1 MASPNLVRYP
11 APKLN
16 NFPVGWKRQY
26 SLSMGGLYPV
36 MCEYMMPNSRW
47 KFKAL
52 HKLRTLAMIAP
63 TMHNIRCYVQYYKVP
78 LRLLM
83 DEDTF
88 SKYIT
93 GGKND
98 DDTTPTPVVNS
109 GSDGY
114 AMGSLMDYLGY
125 ASNYLNDDQQLV
137 KVANVTQN
145 AWAIRAYN
153 KIVNDWYINTNITEE
168 RILSLEPGLDTTTDK
183 TLFYRG
189 WQPDKYT
196 NAMPSLT
203 RGDPTYLPLGTEA
216 NVDVFGNGMALGL
229 EGPVNSSLNPAG
241 HYGFLQSNG
250 DALYVE
256 KNAYGAN
263 AGSILST
270 SSGTGVNR
278 GVFGLT
284 KDSSKSGITGTADLT
299 SASAIDVNELR
310 DTLAIGFAKNLGM
323 YIGYRLTDWLY
334 GVYGVRPADAR
345 LQRAEYLGGTVSPV
359 IVDEVEQ
366 TSATVAGQT
375 PQGNLAGKG
384 ITINGNKWIRAF
396 ADEPCIIMGLMSIM
410 PDPIY
415 LQNTRKWMNYD
426 SRYDYPNPLYA
437 KISDQAIEEREI
449 LAMADNASITVQVPN
464 PSGEGTVP
472 FEVTPKTTFGFEP
485 RYQEARQ
492 IPSTVHGQ
500 MRGSLKYWTLVR
512 EFDPSKPPMLNDS
525 FIYASDV
532 SKRIFANTDK
542 QDDNFVAESIFRGN
556 IVQPLPK
563 NQLPSSLGL
572 LYGDYGW

>member
-1 MASPNLVRYP
+1 MVSSNVVRYP

-26 SLSMGGLYPV
+26 TLSMGGLYPV

-98 DDTTPTPVVNS
+98 DDNTPTPVINS
-109 GSDGY
+109 GNDGY

-125 ASNYLNDDQQLV
+125 ASNYLNDNQELV
-137 KVANVTQN
+137 KVSNVTQN

-153 KIVNDWYINTNITEE
+153 KIINDWYINTNITEE
-168 RILSLEPGLDTTTDK
+168 RSLSLEPGLDTTTDK

-216 NVDVFGNGMALGL
+216 STSITSGPGFFALQDAEGHWGELNQSAVSVGVYGARYMNGTSSQIINNTPLKYYGGL
-229 EGPVNSSLNPAG
+229 EGV
-241 HYGFLQSNG
+241 
-250 DALYVE
+250 
-256 KNAYGAN
+256 
-263 AGSILST
+263 T
-270 SSGTGVNR
+270 
-278 GVFGLT
+278 
-284 KDSSKSGITGTADLT
+284 DLT

-310 DTLAIGFAKNLGM
+310 DTMALGFAKNLGM

-410 PDPIY
+410 PDPVY

-449 LAMADNASITVQVPN
+449 MAMADNATVTVQIPN
-464 PSGEGTVP
+464 PSGDGTIS
-472 FEVTPKTTFGFEP
+472 FKVTPKTTFGFEP
-485 RYQEARQ
+485 RFQEARQ

-500 MRGSLKYWTLVR
+500 MRGTLKYWTLAR
-512 EFDPSKPPMLNDS
+512 EFNPAMPPMLNDS

>member
-1 MASPNLVRYP
+1 MVSPNIVRYP

-26 SLSMGGLYPV
+26 TLSMGGLYPV

-88 SKYIT
+88 GNYIT

-98 DDTTPTPVVNS
+98 DDNTPTPVVNS
-109 GSDGY
+109 GADGY

-125 ASNYLNDDQQLV
+125 ASNYLNDDQELV
-137 KVANVTQN
+137 KVSNVTQN

-168 RILSLEPGLDTTTDK
+168 RSLSLEPGLDTTTDK

-203 RGDPTYLPLGTEA
+203 RGDPTYLPLADEA
-216 NVDVFGNGMALGL
+216 PVSVYGNGTAVGFTNGSQNGGAWCND
-229 EGPVNSSLNPAG
+229 ESSARIGAFTN
-241 HYGFLQSNG
+241 Q
-250 DALYVE
+250 
-256 KNAYGAN
+256 YGAAVTSGGN
-263 AGSILST
+263 GSGIVG
-270 SSGTGVNR
+270 GTLGI
-278 GVFGLT
+278 T
-284 KDSSKSGITGTADLT
+284 TDPAKSGIIGTADLS

-310 DTLAIGFAKNLGM
+310 DTMALGFAKNLGM

-410 PDPIY
+410 PDPVY

-449 LAMADNASITVQVPN
+449 LAMGDDSTITVQIPN
-464 PSGEGTVP
+464 PSGEGTIP

-485 RYQEARQ
+485 RFQEARQ

-500 MRGSLKYWTLVR
+500 MRGTLKYWTLAR
-512 EFDPSKPPMLNDS
+512 EFDPSTPPMLNDS

-532 SKRIFANTDK
+532 SKRIFANTDN
-542 QDDNFVAESIFRGN
+542 QEDNFVAESIFRGT

>member
-1 MASPNLVRYP
+1 MTSPNLVRYP

-16 NFPVGWKRQY
+16 DFPVGWKRQY
-26 SLSMGGLYPV
+26 TLSMGGLYPV

-88 SKYIT
+88 AKYIT

-98 DDTTPTPVVNS
+98 DDNTPTPVVNS
-109 GSDGY
+109 GTDGY

-125 ASNYLNDDQQLV
+125 ASNYLNDNQELV
-137 KVANVTQN
+137 KVSNVTQN
-145 AWAIRAYN
+145 AWAVRAYN
-153 KIVNDWYINTNITEE
+153 KIINDWYINSNITEE
-168 RILSLEPGLDTTTDK
+168 RSLSLEPGLDTTTDK

-216 NVDVFGNGMALGL
+216 PTAITSGPGFFALQDSEGHWGELNRSQVSVGVYGARYMNGTESQIISNTPLKYYSGL
-229 EGPVNSSLNPAG
+229 EG
-241 HYGFLQSNG
+241 
-250 DALYVE
+250 
-256 KNAYGAN
+256 
-263 AGSILST
+263 T
-270 SSGTGVNR
+270 T
-278 GVFGLT
+278 
-284 KDSSKSGITGTADLT
+284 DLT

-310 DTLAIGFAKNLGM
+310 DTLALGFAKNLGM

-410 PDPIY
+410 PDPVY

-449 LAMADNASITVQVPN
+449 MAMADDAKITVQVPN
-464 PSGEGTVP
+464 PSGEGAVP

-485 RYQEARQ
+485 RFQEARQ

-500 MRGSLKYWTLVR
+500 MRGTLKYWTLVR
-512 EFDPSKPPMLNDS
+512 EFNPTTPPMLNDS

-542 QDDNFVAESIFRGN
+542 QDDNFVAVSIFRGTV
-556 IVQPLPK
+556 VQPLPK

-572 LYGDYGW
+572 LYGDFH

>member
-1 MASPNLVRYP
+1 MTSPNLVRYP

-16 NFPVGWKRQY
+16 DFPVGWKRQY
-26 SLSMGGLYPV
+26 TLSMGGLYPV

-88 SKYIT
+88 AKYIT

-98 DDTTPTPVVNS
+98 DDNTPTPVVNS
-109 GSDGY
+109 GTDGY

-125 ASNYLNDDQQLV
+125 ASNYLNDNQELV
-137 KVANVTQN
+137 KVSNVTQN
-145 AWAIRAYN
+145 AWAVRAYN
-153 KIVNDWYINTNITEE
+153 KIINDWYINSNITEE
-168 RILSLEPGLDTTTDK
+168 RSLSLEPGLDTTTDK

-216 NVDVFGNGMALGL
+216 PTAITSGPGFFALQDSEGHWGELNRSQVSVGVYGARYMNGTESQIINDTPLKYYSGL
-229 EGPVNSSLNPAG
+229 EG
-241 HYGFLQSNG
+241 
-250 DALYVE
+250 
-256 KNAYGAN
+256 
-263 AGSILST
+263 T
-270 SSGTGVNR
+270 T
-278 GVFGLT
+278 
-284 KDSSKSGITGTADLT
+284 DLT

-310 DTLAIGFAKNLGM
+310 DTLALGFAKNLGM

-410 PDPIY
+410 PDPVY

-449 LAMADNASITVQVPN
+449 MAMADDAKITVQVPN
-464 PSGEGTVP
+464 PSGEGAVP

-485 RYQEARQ
+485 RFQEARQ

-500 MRGSLKYWTLVR
+500 MRGTLKYWTLVR
-512 EFDPSKPPMLNDS
+512 EFNPTTPPMLNDS

-542 QDDNFVAESIFRGN
+542 QDDNFVAVSIFRGTV
-556 IVQPLPK
+556 VQPLPK

-572 LYGDYGW
+572 LYGDFH

>member
-1 MASPNLVRYP
+1 MASPNLVLYP

-26 SLSMGGLYPV
+26 TISLGGLYPV

-83 DEDTF
+83 DEETF

-98 DDTTPTPVVNS
+98 DDNTPTPVVNS
-109 GSDGY
+109 GADGY

-125 ASNYLNDDQQLV
+125 ASNYLNDNQELV
-137 KVANVTQN
+137 KVSNVTQN

-153 KIVNDWYINTNITEE
+153 KIINDWYINTNITEE
-168 RILSLEPGLDTTTDK
+168 RVISLEPGLDTTTDRS
-183 TLFYRG
+183 LFYRG

-216 NVDVFGNGMALGL
+216 PTSITSGPGFFALQDSEGHWGELNKSQVSVGVYGARYMNGTENKIINDTPLKYYGGL
-229 EGPVNSSLNPAG
+229 EG
-241 HYGFLQSNG
+241 
-250 DALYVE
+250 
-256 KNAYGAN
+256 K
-263 AGSILST
+263 T
-270 SSGTGVNR
+270 
-278 GVFGLT
+278 
-284 KDSSKSGITGTADLT
+284 DLT

-310 DTLAIGFAKNLGM
+310 DTLALGFAKNLGM

-334 GVYGVRPADAR
+334 GIYGVRPADAR

-410 PDPIY
+410 PDPVY

-437 KISDQAIEEREI
+437 KISDQAIEEREV
-449 LAMADNASITVQVPN
+449 LAMSDDAKITVQIPN
-464 PSGEGTVP
+464 PSGSGTVP

-485 RYQEARQ
+485 RFQEARQ

-500 MRGSLKYWTLVR
+500 MRGSLKYWTLAR
-512 EFDPSKPPMLNDS
+512 EFNPATPPMLNDS
-525 FIYASDV
+525 FIYAKDV

-542 QDDNFVAESIFRGN
+542 QDDNFVAESIFRGT

>member
-1 MASPNLVRYP
+1 MTSPNLVRYP

-26 SLSMGGLYPV
+26 TLSMGGLYPV

-98 DDTTPTPVVNS
+98 DDNTPTPVVNS
-109 GSDGY
+109 GNDGY

-125 ASNYLNDDQQLV
+125 ASNYLNDNQELV
-137 KVANVTQN
+137 KVSNVTQN

-168 RILSLEPGLDTTTDK
+168 RALSLESGLDTTTDK

-216 NVDVFGNGMALGL
+216 SVDVFGNGMTLGL
-229 EGPVNSSLNPAG
+229 TDGT
-241 HYGFLQSNG
+241 
-250 DALYVE
+250 
-256 KNAYGAN
+256 
-263 AGSILST
+263 ST
-270 SSGTGVNR
+270 R
-278 GVFGLT
+278 GLT
-284 KDSSKSGITGTADLT
+284 INGYSSSTGRGLAPVEEYGNTVGSAGTLKIGNNNLLSGVTTDPAKSGLTGTADLT

-310 DTLAIGFAKNLGM
+310 DTLALGFAKNLGM

-410 PDPIY
+410 PDPVY

-449 LAMADNASITVQVPN
+449 MAMADNAKVTVQVPN

-472 FEVTPKTTFGFEP
+472 FEITPKTTFGFEP

-500 MRGSLKYWTLVR
+500 MRGTLKYWTLAR
-512 EFDPSKPPMLNDS
+512 EFNPITPPMLNDS
-525 FIYASDV
+525 FIYATDV

>member
-1 MASPNLVRYP
+1 MTSPNVVRYP

-16 NFPVGWKRQY
+16 DFPVGWKRQY
-26 SLSMGGLYPV
+26 TLSMGGLYPV

-88 SKYIT
+88 SNYIT

-98 DDTTPTPVVNS
+98 DDNTPTPVVNS

-125 ASNYLNDDQQLV
+125 ASNYLNDNQELV
-137 KVANVTQN
+137 KVSNVTQN
-145 AWAIRAYN
+145 AWAVRAYN
-153 KIVNDWYINTNITEE
+153 KIINDWYINTNITEE
-168 RILSLEPGLDTTTDK
+168 RALSLEPGLDTTTDR

-216 NVDVFGNGMALGL
+216 STSITSASGSFALQDINGNWGELSKKQMSVGVWGAGFVNGTENKMATDTPLKYYGGL
-229 EGPVNSSLNPAG
+229 EG
-241 HYGFLQSNG
+241 
-250 DALYVE
+250 
-256 KNAYGAN
+256 
-263 AGSILST
+263 T
-270 SSGTGVNR
+270 T
-278 GVFGLT
+278 
-284 KDSSKSGITGTADLT
+284 DLT

-310 DTLAIGFAKNLGM
+310 DTMALGFAKNLGM

-410 PDPIY
+410 PDPVY

-449 LAMADNASITVQVPN
+449 MAMADDAKITVQIPN

-485 RYQEARQ
+485 RFQETRQ

-500 MRGSLKYWTLVR
+500 MRGTLKYWTLAR
-512 EFDPSKPPMLNDS
+512 EFNPTKPPMLNDS

>member
-1 MASPNLVRYP
+1 MTSPNIVRYP

-16 NFPVGWKRQY
+16 DFPIGWKRQY
-26 SLSMGGLYPV
+26 TLSMGGLYPV

-98 DDTTPTPVVNS
+98 DDNTPTPVVNS

-125 ASNYLNDDQQLV
+125 ASNYLNDNQELV
-137 KVANVTQN
+137 KVSNVTQN

-153 KIVNDWYINTNITEE
+153 KIINDWYINTNITEE
-168 RILSLEPGLDTTTDK
+168 RVLSLEPGLDNVTDK

-203 RGDPTYLPLGTEA
+203 RGDPTYLPLGKEA
-216 NVDVFGNGMALGL
+216 PTAISSHGLFRFADSDGHISTIRDADVNFGTHAFVPGDTNLTDNVDLM
-229 EGPVNSSLNPAG
+229 
-241 HYGFLQSNG
+241 YGS
-250 DALYVE
+250 
-256 KNAYGAN
+256 
-263 AGSILST
+263 
-270 SSGTGVNR
+270 
-278 GVFGLT
+278 GLT
-284 KDSSKSGITGTADLT
+284 GTTDLT

-310 DTLAIGFAKNLGM
+310 DTLALGFAKNLGM

-410 PDPIY
+410 PDPVY

-449 LAMADNASITVQVPN
+449 MAMADDAKITVQVPN
-464 PSGEGTVP
+464 PSGEGTIP

-485 RYQEARQ
+485 RFQEARQ

-500 MRGSLKYWTLVR
+500 MRGTLKYWTLAR
-512 EFDPSKPPMLNDS
+512 EFNPATPPMLNDS

-542 QDDNFVAESIFRGN
+542 QDDNFVAVSIFRGN

-563 NQLPSSLGL
+563 NQLPCSLGL

>member
-26 SLSMGGLYPV
+26 TLSMGGLYPV

-98 DDTTPTPVVNS
+98 DDNTPTPVVNS

-125 ASNYLNDDQQLV
+125 ASNYLNDNQELV
-137 KVANVTQN
+137 KVSNVTQN

-153 KIVNDWYINTNITEE
+153 KIINDWYINTNITEE
-168 RILSLEPGLDTTTDK
+168 RALSLEPGLDTTTDK
-183 TLFYRG
+183 TLFYRS

-216 NVDVFGNGMALGL
+216 PTAISSGPGFFALQDSEGHWGELNKSQVSVGVYGARYMNGTENKIINDTPLKYYGGL
-229 EGPVNSSLNPAG
+229 EG
-241 HYGFLQSNG
+241 
-250 DALYVE
+250 
-256 KNAYGAN
+256 
-263 AGSILST
+263 T
-270 SSGTGVNR
+270 T
-278 GVFGLT
+278 
-284 KDSSKSGITGTADLT
+284 DLT

-310 DTLAIGFAKNLGM
+310 DTMALGFAKNLGM

-410 PDPIY
+410 PDPVY

-449 LAMADNASITVQVPN
+449 LAMADDAKITVQIPN
-464 PSGEGTVP
+464 PSGDGTVP
-472 FEVTPKTTFGFEP
+472 FEVMPKTTFGFEP
-485 RYQEARQ
+485 RFQEARQ

-500 MRGSLKYWTLVR
+500 MRGTLKYWTLAR
-512 EFDPSKPPMLNDS
+512 EFNPVTPPMLNDS

>member
-16 NFPVGWKRQY
+16 DFPVGWKRQY

-98 DDTTPTPVVNS
+98 DDATPTPVVNS

-168 RILSLEPGLDTTTDK
+168 RALSLEPGLDEITDK

-203 RGDPTYLPLGTEA
+203 RGDSTYLPLGSEA
-216 NVDVFGNGMALGL
+216 SVDVFGTGMTLGL
-229 EGPVNSSLNPAG
+229 NDGQRNGGLTAANVSVTSGTPFYNGIFGKPAG
-241 HYGFLQSNG
+241 T
-250 DALYVE
+250 
-256 KNAYGAN
+256 
-263 AGSILST
+263 AGSTYPGETRSL
-270 SSGTGVNR
+270 GVTTNPKYS
-278 GVFGLT
+278 GLT
-284 KDSSKSGITGTADLT
+284 GKADLT

-310 DTLAIGFAKNLGM
+310 DTLALGFAKNLGM

-334 GVYGVRPADAR
+334 GIYGVRPADAR

-472 FEVTPKTTFGFEP
+472 FKITPKTTFGFEP
-485 RYQEARQ
+485 RFQEARQ

-500 MRGSLKYWTLVR
+500 MRGTLKYWTLVR
-512 EFDPSKPPMLNDS
+512 EFNPSTPPMLNDS
-525 FIYASDV
+525 FIYARDV

-542 QDDNFVAESIFRGN
+542 ADDNFVAESIFRGN

>member
-1 MASPNLVRYP
+1 MSSPNVVRYP

-16 NFPVGWKRQY
+16 SFPVGWKRQY
-26 SLSMGGLYPV
+26 TLSMGGLYPV

-98 DDTTPTPVVNS
+98 DDATPTPVVNS
-109 GSDGY
+109 GDDGY

-125 ASNYLNDDQQLV
+125 ASNYLNDNQELV
-137 KVANVTQN
+137 KVSNVTQN

-153 KIVNDWYINTNITEE
+153 KIINDWYINANITEE
-168 RILSLEPGLDTTTDK
+168 RALSLEPGLDTTTDR

-203 RGDPTYLPLGTEA
+203 RGDPTYLPLGNEA
-216 NVDVFGNGMALGL
+216 PTTIRSGPGFFALQDSEGHWGELTKSAVSVGVFGARFMNGTESKINTDTPLKYYGGL
-229 EGPVNSSLNPAG
+229 EG
-241 HYGFLQSNG
+241 
-250 DALYVE
+250 
-256 KNAYGAN
+256 
-263 AGSILST
+263 T
-270 SSGTGVNR
+270 T
-278 GVFGLT
+278 
-284 KDSSKSGITGTADLT
+284 DLT

-310 DTLAIGFAKNLGM
+310 DTLALGFAKNLGM

-410 PDPIY
+410 PDPVY

-449 LAMADNASITVQVPN
+449 MAMADNAKVTVQIPN
-464 PSGEGTVP
+464 PSGEGTIP

-485 RYQEARQ
+485 RFQEARQ

-500 MRGSLKYWTLVR
+500 IRGTLKYWTLAR
-512 EFDPSKPPMLNDS
+512 EFNPTTPPMLNDS

-572 LYGDYGW
+572 LYGDFY

>member
-1 MASPNLVRYP
+1 MTSPNIVRYP

-16 NFPVGWKRQY
+16 DFPIGWKRQY
-26 SLSMGGLYPV
+26 TLSMGGLYPV

-83 DEDTF
+83 DEDIF
-88 SKYIT
+88 SNYIT

-98 DDTTPTPVVNS
+98 DDNTPTPVVNS
-109 GSDGY
+109 GADGY

-125 ASNYLNDDQQLV
+125 ASNYLNDNHELV
-137 KVANVTQN
+137 KVSNVTQN
-145 AWAIRAYN
+145 AWAVRAYN
-153 KIVNDWYINTNITEE
+153 KIINDWYINTNITEE
-168 RILSLEPGLDTTTDK
+168 RALSLESGLDTTTDK
-183 TLFYRG
+183 SLFYRG

-196 NAMPSLT
+196 NAMPSLS

-216 NVDVFGNGMALGL
+216 PTHIKSSAGFFALQDTQGRWGEFTRKEVSPLTYGAGFVNGTHNEIPLNQPLKYYRGL
-229 EGPVNSSLNPAG
+229 EGTT
-241 HYGFLQSNG
+241 
-250 DALYVE
+250 D
-256 KNAYGAN
+256 
-263 AGSILST
+263 LS
-270 SSGTGVNR
+270 
-278 GVFGLT
+278 
-284 KDSSKSGITGTADLT
+284 

-310 DTLAIGFAKNLGM
+310 DTLALGFAKNLGM

-334 GVYGVRPADAR
+334 GIYGVRPADAR

-359 IVDEVEQ
+359 VVDEVEQ

-410 PDPIY
+410 PDPVY

-449 LAMADNASITVQVPN
+449 MAMADDAKVTVQVPN

-485 RYQEARQ
+485 RFQEARQ
-492 IPSTVHGQ
+492 FPSTVHGQ
-500 MRGSLKYWTLVR
+500 MRGTLKYWTLVR
-512 EFDPSKPPMLNDS
+512 EFNPTKPPMLNDS

-542 QDDNFVAESIFRGN
+542 QDDNFVAESIFRGT
-556 IVQPLPK
+556 IVQPLTK

>member
-1 MASPNLVRYP
+1 MTSPNIVRYP

-16 NFPVGWKRQY
+16 DFPVGWKRQY
-26 SLSMGGLYPV
+26 TLSMGGLYPI

-88 SKYIT
+88 TNYIT

-98 DDTTPTPVVNS
+98 DDNTPTPVVNS

-125 ASNYLNDDQQLV
+125 ASNYLNDNQELV
-137 KVANVTQN
+137 KVSNVTQN
-145 AWAIRAYN
+145 AWAVRAYN
-153 KIVNDWYINTNITEE
+153 KIINDWYINTNITEE
-168 RILSLEPGLDTTTDK
+168 RALSLEPGLDTTTDR

-203 RGDPTYLPLGTEA
+203 RGDPTYLPLGNEAPTIIHSGPGFFALQDSKGHWGELNKSQVSVGVYGARFMNGTESEITT
-216 NVDVFGNGMALGL
+216 DTPLKYYGGL
-229 EGPVNSSLNPAG
+229 EG
-241 HYGFLQSNG
+241 
-250 DALYVE
+250 
-256 KNAYGAN
+256 
-263 AGSILST
+263 T
-270 SSGTGVNR
+270 T
-278 GVFGLT
+278 
-284 KDSSKSGITGTADLT
+284 DLT

-310 DTLAIGFAKNLGM
+310 DTMALGFAKNLGM

-359 IVDEVEQ
+359 VVDEVEQ

-410 PDPIY
+410 PDPVY

-449 LAMADNASITVQVPN
+449 LAMADDAKITVQIPN
-464 PSGEGTVP
+464 PSGSGTIP
-472 FEVTPKTTFGFEP
+472 FEVTSKTTFGFEP
-485 RYQEARQ
+485 RFQEARQ

-500 MRGSLKYWTLVR
+500 MRGTLKYWTLAR
-512 EFDPSKPPMLNDS
+512 EFNPATPPMLNDS

>member
-26 SLSMGGLYPV
+26 TLSMGGLYPV

-168 RILSLEPGLDTTTDK
+168 RSLSLEPGLDTKTDK

-203 RGDPTYLPLGTEA
+203 RGDPTYLPLGSEA
-216 NVDVFGNGMALGL
+216 SVDVFGNGMTLGL
-229 EGPVNSSLNPAG
+229 TDGQRNGGLTAANVSVTSGSPFYNGIYGNPVG
-241 HYGFLQSNG
+241 T
-250 DALYVE
+250 
-256 KNAYGAN
+256 
-263 AGSILST
+263 AGSTYPGQTRSL
-270 SSGTGVNR
+270 GV
-278 GVFGLT
+278 T
-284 KDSSKSGITGTADLT
+284 TDPTKSGLTGTADLT

-310 DTLAIGFAKNLGM
+310 DTMALGFAKNLGM

-334 GVYGVRPADAR
+334 GIYGVRPADAR

-410 PDPIY
+410 PDPVY

-449 LAMADNASITVQVPN
+449 LAMADNTSITVQVPN

-472 FEVTPKTTFGFEP
+472 FEITPKTTFGFEP
-485 RYQEARQ
+485 RFQEARQ

-500 MRGSLKYWTLVR
+500 MRGTLKYWTLAR
-512 EFDPSKPPMLNDS
+512 EFNPSTPPMLNDS
-525 FIYASDV
+525 FIYARDV

-542 QDDNFVAESIFRGN
+542 QDDNFVAESIFRGS

>member
-1 MASPNLVRYP
+1 MTSPNLVRYP

-26 SLSMGGLYPV
+26 TLSMGGLYPV

-93 GGKND
+93 GGKD
-98 DDTTPTPVVNS
+98 DDDNTPTPVVNS
-109 GSDGY
+109 GNDGY

-125 ASNYLNDDQQLV
+125 ASNYLNDNQELV
-137 KVANVTQN
+137 KVSNVTQN

-153 KIVNDWYINTNITEE
+153 KIINDWYINTNITEE
-168 RILSLEPGLDTTTDK
+168 RALSLEPGLDITTDK

-203 RGDPTYLPLGTEA
+203 RGDPTYLPLGVNAPVGIST
-216 NVDVFGNGMALGL
+216 DGNF
-229 EGPVNSSLNPAG
+229 SLNADEATGGPFNLWVAG
-241 HYGFLQSNG
+241 NDRNVRTGTQASGNSELQ
-250 DALYVE
+250 Y
-256 KNAYGAN
+256 Y
-263 AGSILST
+263 AGL
-270 SSGTGVNR
+270 
-278 GVFGLT
+278 
-284 KDSSKSGITGTADLT
+284 KGTADLT

-310 DTLAIGFAKNLGM
+310 DTMALGFAKNLGM

-410 PDPIY
+410 PDPVY

-449 LAMADNASITVQVPN
+449 MAMADNATVTVQIPN
-464 PSGEGTVP
+464 PSGEGTIP
-472 FEVTPKTTFGFEP
+472 FNVTPKTTFGFEP
-485 RYQEARQ
+485 RFQEARQ

-500 MRGSLKYWTLVR
+500 MRGTLKYWTLAR
-512 EFDPSKPPMLNDS
+512 EFNPATPPMLNDS

-532 SKRIFANTDK
+532 SKRIFASTDK

>member
-16 NFPVGWKRQY
+16 DFPVGWKRQY
-26 SLSMGGLYPV
+26 TLSMGGLYPV

-98 DDTTPTPVVNS
+98 DDATPTPVVNS
-109 GSDGY
+109 GSNGY
-114 AMGSLMDYLGY
+114 DMGSLMDYLGY
-125 ASNYLNDDQQLV
+125 ASNYLNDNQELV
-137 KVANVTQN
+137 KVSNVTQN

-153 KIVNDWYINTNITEE
+153 KIINDWYINTNITPE
-168 RILSLEPGLDTTTDK
+168 RALSLEPGLDTTTDK

-203 RGDPTYLPLGTEA
+203 RGDPTYLPLGSEA
-216 NVDVFGNGMALGL
+216 SVDVFGNGMTLGL
-229 EGPVNSSLNPAG
+229 TDGQRNGGLTAANVSVTSGTPFYDGIYGNPVG
-241 HYGFLQSNG
+241 T
-250 DALYVE
+250 
-256 KNAYGAN
+256 
-263 AGSILST
+263 AGSTYPGQTRSLGVT
-270 SSGTGVNR
+270 SDPT
-278 GVFGLT
+278 
-284 KDSSKSGITGTADLT
+284 KSGLTGTADLT

-310 DTLAIGFAKNLGM
+310 DTMALGFAKNLGM

-334 GVYGVRPADAR
+334 GIYGVRPADAR

-410 PDPIY
+410 PDPVY

-449 LAMADNASITVQVPN
+449 LAMSDDSTITVQVPN

-472 FEVTPKTTFGFEP
+472 LEITPKTTFGFEP
-485 RYQEARQ
+485 RFQEARQ

-500 MRGSLKYWTLVR
+500 MRGTLKYWTLVR
-512 EFDPSKPPMLNDS
+512 EFNPSTPPMLNDS
-525 FIYASDV
+525 FIYARDV

-542 QDDNFVAESIFRGN
+542 QDDNFVAESIFRGS

-572 LYGDYGW
+572 LYGEYGW

>member
-1 MASPNLVRYP
+1 MTSPNIVRYP

-26 SLSMGGLYPV
+26 TLSMGGLYPV

-98 DDTTPTPVVNS
+98 DDNTPTPVVNS
-109 GSDGY
+109 GNDGY

-125 ASNYLNDDQQLV
+125 ASNYLNDNQELV
-137 KVANVTQN
+137 KVSNVTQN
-145 AWAIRAYN
+145 AWAVRAYN
-153 KIVNDWYINTNITEE
+153 KIINDWYINTNITEE
-168 RILSLEPGLDTTTDK
+168 RALSLEPGLDNTTDK
-183 TLFYRG
+183 SLFYRG

-216 NVDVFGNGMALGL
+216 SVDVFGNGKTLGL
-229 EGPVNSSLNPAG
+229 TYGTSEDYQLSKINSTSNHLFAGVGASGAAAGSLVTGPGTVAPNASAFGVTSNPA
-241 HYGFLQSNG
+241 
-250 DALYVE
+250 
-256 KNAYGAN
+256 
-263 AGSILST
+263 
-270 SSGTGVNR
+270 
-278 GVFGLT
+278 
-284 KDSSKSGITGTADLT
+284 KSGLTGTADLT

-310 DTLAIGFAKNLGM
+310 DTLALGFAKNLGM

-410 PDPIY
+410 PDPVY

-437 KISDQAIEEREI
+437 RISDQAIEEREI
-449 LAMADNASITVQVPN
+449 MAMADNATVMVQVPN
-464 PSGEGTVP
+464 PSGEGTVS

-485 RYQEARQ
+485 RFQEARQ

-500 MRGSLKYWTLVR
+500 MRGTLKYWTLAR
-512 EFDPSKPPMLNDS
+512 EFNPTTPPMLNDS

-572 LYGDYGW
+572 LYGDFY

>member
-1 MASPNLVRYP
+1 MTSPNIVRYP

-16 NFPVGWKRQY
+16 DFPVGWKRQY
-26 SLSMGGLYPV
+26 TLSMGALYPV

-88 SKYIT
+88 SNYIT

-98 DDTTPTPVVNS
+98 DDNTPTPVVNS
-109 GSDGY
+109 GADGY

-125 ASNYLNDDQQLV
+125 ASNYLNDNHELV
-137 KVANVTQN
+137 KMSNITQN
-145 AWAIRAYN
+145 AWAVRAYN
-153 KIVNDWYINTNITEE
+153 KIINDWYVNANITEE
-168 RILSLEPGLDTTTDK
+168 RVLSLEPGLDTTTDR

-203 RGDPTYLPLGTEA
+203 RGDSTYLPLGTQASTTITPGPGYFALQDDQGHWGELNKSQVSVGVYGA
-216 NVDVFGNGMALGL
+216 RYMNGTESEIINNTPLKYYGGL
-229 EGPVNSSLNPAG
+229 EG
-241 HYGFLQSNG
+241 
-250 DALYVE
+250 
-256 KNAYGAN
+256 
-263 AGSILST
+263 T
-270 SSGTGVNR
+270 T
-278 GVFGLT
+278 
-284 KDSSKSGITGTADLT
+284 DLT
-299 SASAIDVNELR
+299 AASAIDVNELR
-310 DTLAIGFAKNLGM
+310 DTLALGFAKNLGM

-410 PDPIY
+410 PDPVY

-449 LAMADNASITVQVPN
+449 MAMADDTKVTVQIPN
-464 PSGEGTVP
+464 PSGSGTVP

-485 RYQEARQ
+485 RFQEARQ

-500 MRGSLKYWTLVR
+500 MRGTLKYWTLAR
-512 EFDPSKPPMLNDS
+512 EFNPATPPMLNDS

-563 NQLPSSLGL
+563 NQLSSSLGL

>member
-1 MASPNLVRYP
+1 MTSPNLVRYP

-26 SLSMGGLYPV
+26 TLSMGGLYPV

-98 DDTTPTPVVNS
+98 DDNTPTPVVNS
-109 GSDGY
+109 GNDGY

-125 ASNYLNDDQQLV
+125 ASNYLNDNQELV
-137 KVANVTQN
+137 KVSNVTQN

-168 RILSLEPGLDTTTDK
+168 RALGLEPGLDTTTDK
-183 TLFYRG
+183 SLFYRG

-196 NAMPSLT
+196 NAMPSLI
-203 RGDPTYLPLGTEA
+203 RGDSTYLPLGTEA
-216 NVDVFGNGMALGL
+216 SVDVFGNGVALGL
-229 EGPVNSSLNPAG
+229 TTGSTDVGLYQRSTPSGNLLGLSGYNAAIGFDSSESGGSYNEKAIGYSKNPA
-241 HYGFLQSNG
+241 N
-250 DALYVE
+250 
-256 KNAYGAN
+256 
-263 AGSILST
+263 
-270 SSGTGVNR
+270 SG
-278 GVFGLT
+278 L
-284 KDSSKSGITGTADLT
+284 TGTADLT

-310 DTLAIGFAKNLGM
+310 DTLALGFAKNLGM

-410 PDPIY
+410 PDPVY

-449 LAMADNASITVQVPN
+449 MAMADDTKITVQVPN
-464 PSGEGTVP
+464 PSGSGTVS

-485 RYQEARQ
+485 RFQEARQ
-492 IPSTVHGQ
+492 FPSTVHGQ
-500 MRGSLKYWTLVR
+500 MRGTLKYWTLVR
-512 EFDPSKPPMLNDS
+512 EFNPATPPMLNDS

-572 LYGDYGW
+572 LYGDFH

>member
-1 MASPNLVRYP
+1 MTSPNVVRYP

-16 NFPVGWKRQY
+16 DFPVGWKRQY
-26 SLSMGGLYPV
+26 TLSMGGLYPV

-98 DDTTPTPVVNS
+98 DDNTPTPVVNS
-109 GSDGY
+109 GADGY

-125 ASNYLNDDQQLV
+125 ASNYLNDNQELV
-137 KVANVTQN
+137 KVSNVTQN
-145 AWAIRAYN
+145 AWAVRAYN
-153 KIVNDWYINTNITEE
+153 KIINDWYINPNITEE
-168 RILSLEPGLDTTTDK
+168 RALSLEPGLDTTTDR

-216 NVDVFGNGMALGL
+216 SVSVFGNGTAIGLTTGSVDTGIYQRSTPAGNLLGLSGYNPVIGSDPSEAGGSYNAKALGFSKDS
-229 EGPVNSSLNPAG
+229 VKS
-241 HYGFLQSNG
+241 
-250 DALYVE
+250 
-256 KNAYGAN
+256 
-263 AGSILST
+263 
-270 SSGTGVNR
+270 
-278 GVFGLT
+278 GLT
-284 KDSSKSGITGTADLT
+284 GKADLT

-310 DTLAIGFAKNLGM
+310 DTMALGFAKNLGM

-359 IVDEVEQ
+359 VVDEVEQ

-410 PDPIY
+410 PDPVY

-449 LAMADNASITVQVPN
+449 MAMADDAKITVQVPN

-472 FEVTPKTTFGFEP
+472 LEVTSKTTFGFEP
-485 RYQEARQ
+485 RFQEARQ

-500 MRGSLKYWTLVR
+500 MRGTLKYWTLAR
-512 EFDPSKPPMLNDS
+512 EFNPATPPMLNDS

>member
-1 MASPNLVRYP
+1 MTSPNIVRYP
-11 APKLN
+11 TPKLN
-16 NFPVGWKRQY
+16 DFPVGWKRQY
-26 SLSMGGLYPV
+26 TLSMGGLYPV

-88 SKYIT
+88 SNYIT

-98 DDTTPTPVVNS
+98 DDNTPTPVVNS
-109 GSDGY
+109 GRQGY
-114 AMGSLMDYLGY
+114 AMGSLMDHLGY
-125 ASNYLNDDQQLV
+125 ASNYLNDNQELV
-137 KVANVTQN
+137 KMSNITQN
-145 AWAIRAYN
+145 AWAVRAYN
-153 KIVNDWYINTNITEE
+153 KIINDWYINTNITEE
-168 RILSLEPGLDTTTDK
+168 RVLSLEPGLDTTTDK

-196 NAMPSLT
+196 NAMPSLS

-216 NVDVFGNGMALGL
+216 PTLISPGPGAFALQDSEGHWGELNKSEVSPLVYGARYMNGTESQIILNTPLKYYRGL
-229 EGPVNSSLNPAG
+229 EG
-241 HYGFLQSNG
+241 
-250 DALYVE
+250 
-256 KNAYGAN
+256 K
-263 AGSILST
+263 T
-270 SSGTGVNR
+270 
-278 GVFGLT
+278 
-284 KDSSKSGITGTADLT
+284 DLT

-310 DTLAIGFAKNLGM
+310 DTLALGFAKNLGM

-410 PDPIY
+410 PDPVY

-449 LAMADNASITVQVPN
+449 MAMADDAKITVQVPN
-464 PSGEGTVP
+464 PSGNGTVP

-485 RYQEARQ
+485 RFQEARQ
-492 IPSTVHGQ
+492 FPSTVHGQ
-500 MRGSLKYWTLVR
+500 MRGTLKYWTLVR
-512 EFDPSKPPMLNDS
+512 EFNPATPPMLNDS

>member
-1 MASPNLVRYP
+1 MSSPNMVRYP

-26 SLSMGGLYPV
+26 TLSMGGLYPV

-98 DDTTPTPVVNS
+98 DDNTPTPVVNS
-109 GSDGY
+109 GVDGY
-114 AMGSLMDYLGY
+114 AVGSLMDYLGY
-125 ASNYLNDDQQLV
+125 ASNYLNDNQELV
-137 KVANVTQN
+137 KMSNITQN
-145 AWAIRAYN
+145 AWAVRAYN
-153 KIVNDWYINTNITEE
+153 KIINDWYINTNITEE
-168 RILSLEPGLDTTTDK
+168 RVLSLEPGLDTTTDR

-216 NVDVFGNGMALGL
+216 NVDVFGNGMTLGL
-229 EGPVNSSLNPAG
+229 T
-241 HYGFLQSNG
+241 NG
-250 DALYVE
+250 DLNV
-256 KNAYGAN
+256 GI
-263 AGSILST
+263 AGSTSGGAVYNSAKVFDTAIGTSAQSAATSLSNL
-270 SSGTGVNR
+270 SIGVTRN
-278 GVFGLT
+278 
-284 KDSSKSGITGTADLT
+284 KAKSGLTGTADLT

-310 DTLAIGFAKNLGM
+310 DTMALGFAKNLGM

-410 PDPIY
+410 PDPVY

-437 KISDQAIEEREI
+437 KISDQAIEEREVM
-449 LAMADNASITVQVPN
+449 AMADDSKITVQVPN

-485 RYQEARQ
+485 RFQEARQ
-492 IPSTVHGQ
+492 FPSTVHGQ
-500 MRGSLKYWTLVR
+500 MRGTLKYWTLVR
-512 EFDPSKPPMLNDS
+512 EFNPATPPMLNDS

-532 SKRIFANTDK
+532 SKRIFASTSK